1 MIWRRAQITGV
12 QADSVAK
19 STRVESLQQV
29 ITSGEAMTQR
39 PAAVLAVVAGLALT
53 ACGGGSGSVD
63 TSGTSTNAAEV
74 QQAFVRMLNGLED
87 CYAPRDIGTS
97 LYPTDQPS
105 KDCTRQKIQSV
116 VEEAPGVWCVQYVWQ
131 STWKFSDTDGFGDT
145 GIKVS
150 KVCYTVARDS
160 LLGDGDP
167 STLDLTNRVSDT
179 ELGQLA
185 DWPS

>member
-1 MIWRRAQITGV
+1 MMQRRTALLV
-12 QADSVAK
+12 
-19 STRVESLQQV
+19 
-29 ITSGEAMTQR
+29 
-39 PAAVLAVVAGLALT
+39 VVAGLALP
-53 ACGGGSGSVD
+53 ACGGGSGSSATSD
-63 TSGTSTNAAEV
+63 TVTSAAEV
-74 QQAFVRMLNGLED
+74 QEAFVRMLNGLQD

-97 LYPTDQPS
+97 LYPTDQLS
-105 KDCTRQKIQSV
+105 KDCTRQKIQTV

-145 GIKVS
+145 GIKVT
-150 KVCYTVARDS
+150 KACYTVARDS

-167 STLDLTNRVSDT
+167 STLDLTNRLSST

>member
-1 MIWRRAQITGV
+1 MMMHRHTA
-12 QADSVAK
+12 
-19 STRVESLQQV
+19 L
-29 ITSGEAMTQR
+29 
-39 PAAVLAVVAGLALT
+39 LAIVAGLALT
-53 ACGGGSGSVD
+53 ACGGGSGSGD
-63 TSGTSTNAAEV
+63 TSGTVTNAAEV
-74 QQAFVRMLNGLED
+74 QEAFVRMLNGLED

-116 VEEAPGVWCVQYVWQ
+116 VEETPGVWCVQYVWQ
-131 STWKFSDTDGFGDT
+131 STWKFSDADGFGDT
-145 GIKVS
+145 GIKAT
-150 KVCYTVARDS
+150 KACYTVARDT

-167 STLDLTNRVSDT
+167 STLDLTNRVSST